1 MSCILIMS
9 EDDSIGQELK
19 KAFSSSIR
27 ECEVICGSPDAN
39 AMKIEDFAALNVDL
53 ILVKISSDVIKEEF
67 FQAILTRCRSEDI
80 PVLFLLEDQMVSG
93 EFHPDNLPVS
103 DYLTGPVVSRDV
115 VRRGKFLIMVKRR
128 IDQLRDQAVVD
139 ELTGVFNR
147 RYLHE
152 QLNIRLGESR
162 RYSTPFSFILF
173 DIDHF
178 KAINDTY
185 GHWFGDAVL
194 KNIAEVVMLQLRKQ
208 DILARYGG
216 EEFAVMLPYTD
227 FSGAN
232 ILAERVR
239 KSVSES
245 THTKGEHTAG
255 VTVSLG
261 VASVPKDKLESVE
274 DLIVCADSRLYKAK
288 KSGRNQSVFE

>member
-1 MSCILIMS
+1 MSRILIMS
-9 EDDSIGQELK
+9 EDDSTGQELK

-53 ILVKISSDVIKEEF
+53 IIVKISSDIIKEEF

-80 PVLFLLEDQMVSG
+80 PVLFLLEDQKISG
-93 EFHPDNLPVS
+93 EFHLHDLPVS
-103 DYLTGPVVSRDV
+103 DYLTGPVVIRDV

-173 DIDHF
+173 DVDHF
-178 KAINDTY
+178 KGINDTY
-185 GHWFGDAVL
+185 GHWFGDVVL
-194 KNIAEVVMLQLRKQ
+194 KNIAE
-208 DILARYGG
+208 
-216 EEFAVMLPYTD
+216 FN
-227 FSGAN
+227 S
-232 ILAERVR
+232 
-239 KSVSES
+239 
-245 THTKGEHTAG
+245 
-255 VTVSLG
+255 
-261 VASVPKDKLESVE
+261 
-274 DLIVCADSRLYKAK
+274 
-288 KSGRNQSVFE
+288 